1 MRVAQRVMERAM
13 LGKSLLDQVR
23 NTEIRKSTMVADI
36 GDRTARPK

>member
-13 LGKSLLDQVR
+13 LGKSLLDR